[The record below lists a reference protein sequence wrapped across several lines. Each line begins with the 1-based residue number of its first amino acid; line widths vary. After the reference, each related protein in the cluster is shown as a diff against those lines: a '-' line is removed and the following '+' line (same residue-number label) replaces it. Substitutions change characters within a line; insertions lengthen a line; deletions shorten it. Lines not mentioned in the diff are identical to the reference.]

1 MKNILITGVAGL
13 MASHLCNRLVNSEKD
28 YRVVGI
34 AKDRNFRSRRDILD
48 RISVCYGDIRD
59 IDFLRYTMARY
70 EIDTIFHL
78 AAVTILGQSIKDAL
92 STYDV
97 NIMGSVKVLQAALE
111 TGVKKVVSKSSDKAM
126 GTYTNLP
133 YTADM
138 LAQPSPDPYS
148 TSKACMDMISQEYAW
163 RSGLDVSI
171 IRAGNIYGHDLNM
184 SRLIPRSMIRCIE
197 GKAPVIYKG
206 VGEYKREFLWAED
219 VVDAYLTVAEKG
231 GSGEVYLVGGSGYL
245 TVYETVKKICEV
257 TGFDGEPEV
266 IDKTG
271 FKEIKEQYLD
281 ASKLERL
288 GWRCRY
294 PIDKGLEEAFKW
306 YKSYKTDPEFR
317 KKLFYVS

>member
-1 MKNILITGVAGL
+1 
-13 MASHLCNRLVNSEKD
+13 MASHLANRLIKSEKD
-28 YRVVGI
+28 YRIVGVI
-34 AKDRNFRSRRDILD
+34 KDRNFRSRRDILD
-48 RISVCYGDIRD
+48 RISVAYGDIRD
-59 IDFLRYTMARY
+59 IDFLRFTMSRY
-70 EIDTIFHL
+70 EIDTVFHL
-78 AAVTILGQSIKDAL
+78 AAVTILKQSIHDAL

-97 NIMGSVKVLQAALE
+97 NVMGTVKVLQAAFE

-126 GTYTNLP
+126 GTYANLP

-163 RSGLDVSI
+163 RTGLDVSI

-184 SRLIPRSMIRCIE
+184 SRLIPRSILRCLDNKSPI
-197 GKAPVIYKG
+197 IYKG

-231 GSGEVYLVGGSGYL
+231 GPGEVYLVGGSGYL

-257 TGFDGEPEV
+257 CGFDGEPEIV
-266 IDKTG
+266 DKTS

-288 GWRCRY
+288 GWECKY
-294 PIDKGLEEAFKW
+294 PIEKGLQKAYEW
-306 YKSYKTDPEFR
+306 YKQYKTDPEFR